1 MITFLADT
9 QDKSLAEILALLANE
24 SSPSSS
30 QEVSEQI
37 TALEEKDSILL
48 DKSEPINDEIAKQL
62 EEETLEMSQVV
73 WDNDGKG
80 DEEKPGP
87 RY

>member
-1 MITFLADT
+1 MHL
-9 QDKSLAEILALLANE
+9 KSGLIREMAFGGSGLIRGG
-24 SSPSSS
+24 
-30 QEVSEQI
+30 
-37 TALEEKDSILL
+37 T
-48 DKSEPINDEIAKQL
+48 DEIAKQL